1 MKIFKFS
8 RFTKMKENKLQNIII
23 TDIKQIIEQARNFA
37 YKAINFS
44 MIIAYWEIGKTIIEE
59 EQSGKDRAEYGKAL
73 IKELSKQLT
82 KEYGK
87 GFNRSNLEYMRKF
100 YLLFPISHA
109 VRGKSDKL
117 LETNIKGHHLQ
128 SILRQELSWT
138 HYRLLLKVSDE
149 IERNFYMNEAANS
162 NWTTRQLERQ
172 INTQLFKIITA
183 SKNKNE
189 ILKIANTGITVN
201 KPKDIIKDPLV
212 LEFTGFK
219 PDTYLYETDL
229 EQALIDKLQDFLLE
243 LGKGFSFVARQQRI
257 SHEGDHYFIDL
268 VFYNYLLKCFVLI
281 DLKVGKL
288 TYQDIGQIDGYV
300 RLYEEKIRQESDS
313 PTIGLILCAEKN
325 ETTVKYSLL
334 KDSERIF
341 ASKYQ
346 FYFPTEKE
354 LIEKIEQEKEFY
366 EREKKLNKDEKNKK

>member
-1 MKIFKFS
+1 
-8 RFTKMKENKLQNIII
+8 
-23 TDIKQIIEQARNFA
+23 
-37 YKAINFS
+37 
-44 MIIAYWEIGKTIIEE
+44 
-59 EQSGKDRAEYGKAL
+59 
-73 IKELSKQLT
+73 
-82 KEYGK
+82 
-87 GFNRSNLEYMRKF
+87 
-100 YLLFPISHA
+100 
-109 VRGKSDKL
+109 
-117 LETNIKGHHLQ
+117 
-128 SILRQELSWT
+128 
-138 HYRLLLKVSDE
+138 
-149 IERNFYMNEAANS
+149 MNEAANS
-162 NWTTRQLERQ
+162 NWTTRQLDRQ

-189 ILKIANTGITVN
+189 ILRIANTGITVN
-201 KPKDIIKDPLV
+201 KPEDIIKDPLV

-219 PDTYLYETDL
+219 PNTHLYETDL

-288 TYQDIGQIDGYV
+288 TYQDIGQIDGYI
-300 RLYEEKIRQESDS
+300 RLYEEKIKQESDN

-325 ETTVKYSLL
+325 ETTIKYSLL
-334 KDSERIF
+334 NDNQQIF

-354 LIEKIEQEKEFY
+354 LIEKIDREREFYEQEK
-366 EREKKLNKDEKNKK
+366 RLNTE

>member
-1 MKIFKFS
+1 MDK
-8 RFTKMKENKLQNIII
+8 NKLQNTII

-44 MIIAYWEIGKTIIEE
+44 MIIAYWEIGKTIVVE
-59 EQSGKDRAEYGKAL
+59 EQNGQNRAEYGKSL

-82 KEYGK
+82 KEYGR
-87 GFNRSNLEYMRKF
+87 GFNKANLEFMRRF
-100 YLLFPISHA
+100 YLLYPIAYA
-109 VRGKSDKL
+109 VRRQLDKSLINNMK
-117 LETNIKGHHLQ
+117 EHHLQ

-138 HYRLLLKVSDE
+138 HYRLLLKVADDT
-149 IERNFYMNEAANS
+149 ERQFYMNEAANS

-172 INTQLFKIITA
+172 INTELFKIITA
-183 SKNKNE
+183 SKNKEE
-189 ILKIANTGITVN
+189 ILRLANTGITVN
-201 KPKDIIKDPLV
+201 KPEDIVKDPLV

-219 PDTYLYETDL
+219 PNTHLYETDL

-243 LGKGFSFVARQQRI
+243 LGKGFSFVGRQQRI
-257 SHEGDHYFIDL
+257 SHEGDHYFVDL

-300 RLYEEKIRQESDS
+300 RLYEEKIRQESDN

-334 KDSERIF
+334 DDNKQIF

-354 LIEKIEQEKEFY
+354 LIEKIEREKDFY
-366 EREKKLNKDEKNKK
+366 EREKKLNSEEKNKK

>member
-1 MKIFKFS
+1 
-8 RFTKMKENKLQNIII
+8 MKENKVQNIII
-23 TDIKQIIEQARNFA
+23 NDIKQIIEQARNFA

-44 MIIAYWEIGKTIIEE
+44 MIIAYWEIGKTIVEE
-59 EQSGKDRAEYGKAL
+59 EQSGKNRAEYGKAL

-87 GFNRSNLEYMRKF
+87 GFNMANLKYMRQF
-100 YLLFPISHA
+100 YSLFPIRHSL
-109 VRGKSDKL
+109 RDELDKPL
-117 LETNIKGHHLQ
+117 VTNIKKHYLQ

-138 HYRLLLKVSDE
+138 HYRLLLKVADE
-149 IERNFYMNEAANS
+149 SERKFYMNEAANS

-172 INTQLFKIITA
+172 INTQLFKIITG
-183 SKNKNE
+183 SKNKDE
-189 ILKIANTGITVN
+189 ILRIANTGITVN
-201 KPKDIIKDPLV
+201 KPEDIIKDPFV

-219 PDTYLYETDL
+219 PNTHLYETDL

-257 SHEGDHYFIDL
+257 SHEGDHYFVDL

-288 TYQDIGQIDGYV
+288 TFQDIGQIDSYV
-300 RLYEEKIRQESDS
+300 RLYEEKIRQKSDN

-334 KDSERIF
+334 NDNQQIF

-354 LIEKIEQEKEFY
+354 LIEKIEKEKEFY
-366 EREKKLNKDEKNKK
+366 EREKKLNSEEKNKK

>member
-1 MKIFKFS
+1 
-8 RFTKMKENKLQNIII
+8 
-23 TDIKQIIEQARNFA
+23 
-37 YKAINFS
+37 
-44 MIIAYWEIGKTIIEE
+44 MIIAYWEIGKTIVKE
-59 EQSGKDRAEYGKAL
+59 EQNGKNRAEYGKSL
-73 IKELSKQLT
+73 IKKLSKQLT

-87 GFNRSNLEYMRKF
+87 GFNKANLEFMRRF
-100 YLLFPISHA
+100 YLLYPIAYA
-109 VRGKSDKL
+109 VRRQLDKSL
-117 LETNIKGHHLQ
+117 VTNINEHYLQ

-138 HYRLLLKVSDE
+138 HYRLLLKVADE
-149 IERNFYMNEAANS
+149 TERKFYMNEAANS

-172 INTQLFKIITA
+172 INSQLFKIITA
-183 SKNKNE
+183 SKNKDE
-189 ILKIANTGITVN
+189 ILRLANTGITVN
-201 KPKDIIKDPLV
+201 KPEDIIKDPFV

-219 PDTYLYETDL
+219 ANTHLYETDL
-229 EQALIDKLQDFLLE
+229 EQALINKLQDFLLE

-257 SHEGDHYFIDL
+257 SHEGDHYFVDL

-288 TYQDIGQIDGYV
+288 TFQDIGQIDSYV
-300 RLYEEKIRQESDS
+300 RLYEEKIRQKNDN

-334 KDSERIF
+334 KDNEHIF

-354 LIEKIEQEKEFY
+354 LIEKIESEKEFY
-366 EREKKLNKDEKNKK
+366 EREKKLNLETESEK